1 MIKVENLTKTYGNI
15 TAIDNISFEVGKGEI
30 LGFLGPNGAG
40 KTTTMR
46 MITGYMPPN
55 EGRVEVSGFDMLEE
69 PIKAK
74 SEVGYLPENPPLYD
88 DMKVEDF
95 MDFVAGLKGVD
106 EGRGSM
112 IDDAMGKC
120 GIADVRKRLIGN
132 LSKGY
137 RQRVGIAQ
145 AILNNPSVLI
155 LDEPTIGLD
164 PKQIIE
170 IRELI
175 KMLGADRTVILSTH
189 ILPEVMMT
197 CSKVVIINKGRIALE
212 TSLTELNKRLDG
224 EGEYQLKVARYSSD
238 AKTKLGAVE
247 SVQSVDDMGGGE
259 FRVKTTDAAGAGD
272 EIVRVVLDN
281 DWGLREIRP
290 RSNTLEDVFLNV
302 ISSEQK
308 Q

>member
-1 MIKVENLTKTYGNI
+1 
-15 TAIDNISFEVGKGEI
+15 
-30 LGFLGPNGAG
+30 
-40 KTTTMR
+40 
-46 MITGYMPPN
+46 
-55 EGRVEVSGFDMLEE
+55 
-69 PIKAK
+69 
-74 SEVGYLPENPPLYD
+74 
-88 DMKVEDF
+88 KVEDF

>member
-1 MIKVENLTKTYGNI
+1 
-15 TAIDNISFEVGKGEI
+15 
-30 LGFLGPNGAG
+30 
-40 KTTTMR
+40 
-46 MITGYMPPN
+46 
-55 EGRVEVSGFDMLEE
+55 
-69 PIKAK
+69 
-74 SEVGYLPENPPLYD
+74 
-88 DMKVEDF
+88 